1 MELKEVKLE
10 LEINNISH
18 TDLRYTYT
26 YVHIIHT
33 WVLVYTYYYYWSN
46 GATCYV
52 CNVLQCILWSVE
64 ACGSAIRIIKS
75 TVIYSNAMNTWVPY
89 SILCRYKHL
98 SVVSKY
104 AISYYRLQVSAV
116 CHCLRTVL
124 TKIPPRGA
132 RIVKLVGSSIS
143 NWWFE
148 SCAWRTLGSWAEE
161 SCVMTWELCNDLNS

>member
-1 MELKEVKLE
+1 MSTCL
-10 LEINNISH
+10 
-18 TDLRYTYT
+18 
-26 YVHIIHT
+26 
-33 WVLVYTYYYYWSN
+33 YYYYWSN

-75 TVIYSNAMNTWVPY
+75 TVVYSNAMNTWVPY

-161 SCVMTWELCNDLNS
+161 WNDLNSANSRTCWLFAYSDVLSGRFFFFFFTEKFYFIKL